1 MDRIRK
7 KKSIQHQIYVHTGI
21 RADPSNFDTLW
32 IKILSNK
39 TPANL
44 YFPHLCKNNNNK
56 KNLCLK
62 SAMAIHCLI
71 CCWVGREQNSPY
83 LSLSSP
89 RGRTINKGLAF
100 CAAWPDDQP
109 RAISIPFLYK
119 EQKCLMFF
127 ALSADAL
134 ISHLIFSNSLSR
146 GFQTSK
152 LEMLII
158 NLIIRWL

>member
-7 KKSIQHQIYVHTGI
+7 KNPSNTKSMYIRVSALILPTLILSESKYWVIKHQPTFISPIYV
-21 RADPSNFDTLW
+21 
-32 IKILSNK
+32 KIIII
-39 TPANL
+39 
-44 YFPHLCKNNNNK
+44 K
-56 KNLCLK
+56 KNPCLK

-109 RAISIPFLYK
+109 RAYLSPFYTKNRNVWCFLLF
-119 EQKCLMFF
+119 QLMPLL
-127 ALSADAL
+127 A
-134 ISHLIFSNSLSR
+134 IWFSVTLWAVMVFRHQNWR
-146 GFQTSK
+146 C
-152 LEMLII
+152 
-158 NLIIRWL
+158 